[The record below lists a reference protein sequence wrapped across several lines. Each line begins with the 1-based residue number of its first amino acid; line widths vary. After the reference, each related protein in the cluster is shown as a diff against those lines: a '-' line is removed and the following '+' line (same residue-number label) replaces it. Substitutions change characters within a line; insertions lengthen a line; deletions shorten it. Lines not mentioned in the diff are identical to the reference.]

1 VVAGLHPLTCIIEAA
16 VRQKYQYRP
25 SHCVRF
31 WLRRTKVE
39 IRMPIPAQ
47 SNGEITDSRGYFEH
61 FDRVLAGVPH
71 SKVEQV
77 ADKLHY
83 AYETGRK
90 VFIFGNGGS
99 AALASHFACDLGKG
113 ATMPGNSHK
122 RFKVLSLTDNMP
134 LLTAWANDASYEQVF
149 AEQLRN
155 FVQSGDIAFAISGSG
170 NSPNVLLGLQA
181 AREAG
186 AFNIGLAGYQGGK
199 MRSLCDLCIVIPS
212 DNMQI
217 IEDLHVSVSHA
228 IFTVVRHRIQTRFS
242 EVHCLAAGAR

>member
-1 VVAGLHPLTCIIEAA
+1 
-16 VRQKYQYRP
+16 
-25 SHCVRF
+25 
-31 WLRRTKVE
+31 VE
-39 IRMPIPAQ
+39 IRMSIPEAAGD
-47 SNGEITDSRGYFEH
+47 GEIADSESYFGH
-61 FDRVLAGVPH
+61 YDRVLARLPH

-77 ADKLHY
+77 ADKLHH

-134 LLTAWANDASYEQVF
+134 LLTAWANDTSYEQVF

-155 FVQSGDIAFAISGSG
+155 FVQPGDIAFAISGSG
-170 NSPNVLLGLQA
+170 NSPNVLLGLQV

-199 MRSLCDLCIVIPS
+199 MRRLCDLCIIIPS

-217 IEDLHVSVSHA
+217 VEDLHVSVSHA
-228 IFTVVRHRIQTRFS
+228 LFTVVRHRIKNHVSPVQS
-242 EVHCLAAGAR
+242 MVAAAG